1 MTHVIPANT
10 GCGHCKKLVPI
21 WDELAE
27 TVEAEHPDVGI
38 NVAKVDC
45 TENKGLGGRFN
56 IRGYPTLIYFAGRKM
71 YRYSGAREVSELA
84 DFAAGGYLEAGEE
97 EGVPPPPSRVD
108 DIRKAVM
115 NNDFLRVISEDF
127 QHIVTMR
134 KNAAA
139 VLIAIG
145 AIIGLVIGWALGGG
159 GTKGGSSSG
168 KNKNK
173 KD

>member
-1 MTHVIPANT
+1 
-10 GCGHCKKLVPI
+10 
-21 WDELAE
+21 
-27 TVEAEHPDVGI
+27 
-38 NVAKVDC
+38 
-45 TENKGLGGRFN
+45 
-56 IRGYPTLIYFAGRKM
+56 
-71 YRYSGAREVSELA
+71 
-84 DFAAGGYLEAGEE
+84 
-97 EGVPPPPSRVD
+97 
-108 DIRKAVM
+108 M

>member
-97 EGVPPPPSRVD
+97 EEVPPP
-108 DIRKAVM
+108 
-115 NNDFLRVISEDF
+115 LR
-127 QHIVTMR
+127 
-134 KNAAA
+134 
-139 VLIAIG
+139 
-145 AIIGLVIGWALGGG
+145 GWMAFARRG
-159 GTKGGSSSG
+159 GTTISPG
-168 KNKNK
+168 
-173 KD
+173 